1 MNKSRVAGNL
11 RGGRVSRTGSSA
23 PRNPLVAAAR
33 FRQAGAHGGGRKRE
47 RQRAQRELATA
58 LRSLVDRP

>member
-1 MNKSRVAGNL
+1 MNKSRA
-11 RGGRVSRTGSSA
+11 GSSPRSTRGNA

-58 LRSLVDRP
+58 LQSLEEVH

>member
-1 MNKSRVAGNL
+1 MNKSPTRS
-11 RGGRVSRTGSSA
+11 SRSAPAMA

-47 RQRAQRELATA
+47 RQRAQGELAAA
-58 LRSLVDRP
+58 LRTLKESL